1 MSPSL
6 PMTRDDAIRMLK
18 DVVERYA
25 NSGSDDHYI
34 SDVRDSCEVAFN
46 AVAAEHGWEP
56 VTSDDLR

>member
-1 MSPSL
+1 
-6 PMTRDDAIRMLK
+6 MTRDDAIRMLK